1 MKHLI
6 VIAAVAALAPALA
19 GADEMHESV
28 VSFVQADR
36 LEYQEASDAG
46 LWDLQGWTGFDRDK
60 FWWKTEGDQDHA
72 ELQLL
77 YSRAVSTFFD
87 LQAGLR
93 QDFEPDPQR
102 SFAVIGLQ
110 GLAPQWFEID
120 TALFI
125 ADDGKVSVRFEAEYD
140 VLFTQRL
147 VLQPRL
153 ELNLGASDEPE
164 YALGSGL
171 RDLEFGLRLRYEIHR
186 KFAPYIGIE
195 WHSLYNDTAGY
206 ATAAGEDK
214 NVTTAVIGVR
224 AWF

>member
-1 MKHLI
+1 MKPVI
-6 VIAAVAALAPALA
+6 GIAAIATFLPAMA
-19 GADEMHESV
+19 GADEMHEGV
-28 VSFVQADR
+28 ISFVQADR
-36 LEYQEASDAG
+36 LEYQAESESG

-60 FWWKTEGDQDHA
+60 FWWKTEGGQENA

-77 YSRAVSTFFD
+77 YSRAISTFFD

-125 ADDGKVSVRFEAEYD
+125 ADDGKVSLRFEAEYEM
-140 VLFTQRL
+140 LLTQKL

-171 RDLEFGLRLRYEIHR
+171 RDLEFGLRLRYEFHR
-186 KFAPYIGIE
+186 KFAPYLGVE
-195 WHSLYNDTAGY
+195 WHSLYNGTADY
-206 ATAAGEDK
+206 ANANGESGHSTTFVAG
-214 NVTTAVIGVR
+214 IR

>member
-1 MKHLI
+1 MKHALTI
-6 VIAAVAALAPALA
+6 IALSTPLTALAAM
-19 GADEMHESV
+19 DEMHEGA

-36 LEYQEASDAG
+36 LEYQEEAETG
-46 LWDLQGWTGFDRDK
+46 LWDLQGWSGFDQQK
-60 FWWKTEGDQDHA
+60 LWWKTEGDKEEA

-87 LQAGLR
+87 FQAGLR
-93 QDFEPDPQR
+93 HDFEPDPQR
-102 SFAVIGLQ
+102 TFAVIGLQ

-125 ADDGKVSVRFEAEYD
+125 DDDGKISLRFEAEYEM
-140 VLFTQRL
+140 LLTQKL

-171 RDLEFGLRLRYEIHR
+171 RDLEFGLRLRYELHR
-186 KFAPYIGIE
+186 KFAPYVGVE
-195 WHSLYNDTAGY
+195 WHSLYGDTADF
-206 ATAAGEDK
+206 ANAADESSHS
-214 NVTTAVIGVR
+214 TTFVAGVR